1 LGSGKR
7 IGENFVRVARER
19 REKANEKRRGGEK
32 ARDGME
38 KEYEAVMEEPV
49 RLAHGPVIDA
59 NPCTKRIK
67 DLQEQIHAGGTVAGG
82 GGGRGTLATETG
94 RVRGRRARGNREV
107 RRASVPDGNSNEDKY
122 L

>member
-1 LGSGKR
+1 
-7 IGENFVRVARER
+7 
-19 REKANEKRRGGEK
+19 
-32 ARDGME
+32 M
-38 KEYEAVMEEPV
+38 MEEPV

-67 DLQEQIHAGGTVAGG
+67 DLQEQIHAGGGG
-82 GGGRGTLATETG
+82 VPWPRKRGGCEEG
-94 RVRGRRARGNREV
+94 GNQEV